1 MASYTKGGGDFAPF
15 GKNNFLRST
24 QPGSYL
30 TDSYTAS
37 SAAWPVETVD
47 GFPQKIAQPGEAL
60 VVLTSGPEAGKVVPL
75 QALGSGGTSVGQD
88 LVTGLVGV
96 NKTHCPVQLND
107 RDVEL
112 SVVYM
117 GSLKQIWCF
126 ERDAT
131 GARIVMSNTT
141 ADALRGKKGL
151 QILFK

>member
-1 MASYTKGGGDFAPF
+1 MASFDKGGGDYAPF

-30 TDSYTAS
+30 TDGYTAS
-37 SAAWPVETVD
+37 SAAWPVEMID
-47 GFPQKIAQPGEAL
+47 GHEQKIAQPGEAI
-60 VVLTSGPEAGKVVPL
+60 VMLTSGPESGKVVPL
-75 QALGSGGTSVGQD
+75 RALANLETSYGQD
-88 LVTGLVGV
+88 LVVNLVGV

-112 SVVYM
+112 SVVYV